1 MYFKPRYKQAVWI
14 VSLTVAAVIFSLLIL
29 QGKYWP
35 TYPYIIPLNMQVN
48 YAFLLFILVA
58 ITPPAIIEMNNNRWL
73 TQVDRNIPRLLMD
86 VTESIRS
93 GMPLMRALEVATKRD
108 YGSINESLEKAVVNF
123 NLTSD
128 LDGSLIWFGE
138 SLIRPSGKRMA
149 TILIEAYNAGG
160 KMMEV
165 LETSI
170 SMFTSIDEYREERQS
185 LISPYVLLVY
195 VSTLVFLFIGWV
207 IITQFLTPMA
217 KTGLNTPGGTN
228 IIGGMLSIDYYKA
241 IIFWAA
247 IVEGLIGGLVAGK
260 ITTARLSG
268 GLIHSVLLLSI
279 TYGFYI
285 MLIP

>member
-1 MYFKPRYKQAVWI
+1 MYFKPIYKQAVWI
-14 VSLTVAAVIFSLLIL
+14 VSLAVAAVIFTLLIL
-29 QGKYWP
+29 QGQYWP
-35 TYPYIIPLNMQVN
+35 TYPYIISLSMKIN
-48 YAFLLFILVA
+48 YAFLFCILVA
-58 ITPPAIIEMNNNRWL
+58 ITPPAIVEMNNNRWL
-73 TQVDRNIPRLLMD
+73 SQADKNTPRLLMD
-86 VTESIRS
+86 ITESIRS
-93 GMPLMRALEVATKRD
+93 GMPMIRALEVATKRD
-108 YGSINESLEKAVVNF
+108 YGPINENLEKAVVNI

-128 LDGSLIWFGE
+128 LEGSLTWFGE

-160 KMMEV
+160 KMVDV

-207 IITQFLTPMA
+207 IITQFLVPMA
-217 KTGLNTPGGTN
+217 KTNLNAPGVQN

-247 IVEGLIGGLVAGK
+247 VVEGLIGGLVAGK
-260 ITTARLSG
+260 ITTARISG
-268 GLIHSVLLLSI
+268 GLIHSVLLIAI

-285 MLIP
+285 TMIT